1 MRKVEISA
9 VKAWL
14 PTIEKAATQFGIN
27 MSEALRFQ
35 RETHADMYGGSL
47 VAISKDRNLVLAGA
61 ITGAM
66 VAVGRRVD
74 FDAVLAETVAEID
87 ALFSDELASM
97 CAKVDRRV
105 EVMRPAALQAVSE
118 LAARKGDYWTKV
130 KAEYAALSEADR
142 RDIKREFD
150 EWDNMP
156 APPISEVEDDGQD
169 IKAAQDQ
176 EGDAHDA

>member
-35 RETHADMYGGSL
+35 RETCADTYGGML
-47 VAISKDRNLVLAGA
+47 VTVGNDRKLVLAGA

-74 FDAVLAETVAEID
+74 FDAVLTETVAEID
-87 ALFSDELASM
+87 ALFSDELAAM
-97 CAKVDRRV
+97 CDEVDRKV
-105 EVMRPAALQAVSE
+105 EVMRPAALQAVSG
-118 LAARKGDYWTKV
+118 LAARKGD
-130 KAEYAALSEADR
+130 
-142 RDIKREFD
+142 
-150 EWDNMP
+150 
-156 APPISEVEDDGQD
+156 
-169 IKAAQDQ
+169 
-176 EGDAHDA
+176 